1 MSKKQITTST
11 LGSIPGIPVI
21 KKEEP
26 KIPVKL
32 VENNTIKSPK
42 LIISKEIHQKIN
54 LLCNLF
60 TNIEWSGVLFYDY
73 TGEFN
78 KDMVL
83 TIRDILPKD
92 LGDASSTSYDVDAN
106 IPAFMLKHKLTRCRM
121 GHIHSHHSMAT
132 FFSGTDTNTLTI
144 EGAESIHFLSL
155 IVNNDNEYSAKITIK
170 TEITD
175 DIHTIIL
182 RNENSKSFG
191 DVVFESNK
199 KKEITKIEKSIIVE
213 YCDVEIVFEDPTILQ
228 ELKQVATALKTEKN
242 KRFNYSRNNYIPVN
256 ASRNNYISKNNFP
269 PDFTFQDHI
278 EYGYAVDNTPHNN
291 AINVV
296 PKNDI
301 PDKIENPAYGFYTML
316 HEKADI
322 FEFILTS
329 RAEIKK
335 YYDFFDKVT
344 AIVDEFTD
352 RLLKLNLRKV
362 IPSKEPIEPILKEI
376 EEQWL
381 VSEDMSDYT
390 EILTTII
397 ALLTSRISNFEDEY
411 INVSEIMWECMLVDI
426 IGHSTSDVDI
436 IMNNNFSIES
446 IIKINVYH
454 KLADTLA
461 DPKIS
466 ENLYPLI
473 DALLETF
480 YY

>member
-1 MSKKQITTST
+1 MSNKQITTSP
-11 LGSIPGIPVI
+11 LGSITNTIVT

-26 KIPVKL
+26 KIPIKL

-83 TIRDILPKD
+83 TIRDIMPKD
-92 LGDASSTSYDVDAN
+92 LGDAASTSYDVDAN
-106 IPAFMLKHKLTRCRM
+106 IPSFMLKHGLTRCRM
-121 GHIHSHHSMAT
+121 GHIHSHHSMTT
-132 FFSGTDTNTLTI
+132 FFSSTDTNTLEI

-175 DIHTIIL
+175 NVHTVIL

-191 DVVFESNK
+191 NVVFESNK
-199 KKEITKIEKSIIVE
+199 KKEIDKIEKSIIVE
-213 YCDVEIVFEDPTILQ
+213 YCSVEIVFEDPTILQ
-228 ELKQVATALKTEKN
+228 ELKQVATVLKAEKN
-242 KRFNYSRNNYIPVN
+242 RRFNSPRNNYIP
-256 ASRNNYISKNNFP
+256 KNNFP
-269 PDFTFQDHI
+269 DFTIQDNIKYGDVKNNSFDNVIHI
-278 EYGYAVDNTPHNN
+278 A
-291 AINVV
+291 
-296 PKNDI
+296 PKNNI
-301 PDKIENPAYGFYTML
+301 SDKIENPACDFYTML
-316 HEKADI
+316 LEKADI
-322 FEFILTS
+322 FEYILAN
-329 RAEIKK
+329 RGEVKK

-352 RLLKLNLRKV
+352 RLLKLNLLKV

-376 EEQWL
+376 EEQWS
-381 VSEDMSDYT
+381 VSDDKSDYV

-397 ALLTSRISNFEDEY
+397 ALLTNRIENFVSEY
-411 INVSEIMWECMLVDI
+411 INISEIMWECMLVDI
-426 IGHSTSDVDI
+426 IGHTTSDVDI
-436 IMNNNFSIES
+436 IMNNNFSIDS
-446 IIKINVYH
+446 IIKINIYH

-461 DPKIS
+461 DPKIDKD
-466 ENLYPLI
+466 LYPLI
-473 DALLETF
+473 EALLETF

>member
-1 MSKKQITTST
+1 MSKKQITTSPLSSLPNT
-11 LGSIPGIPVI
+11 VVT

-26 KIPVKL
+26 KIPIKL

-42 LIISKEIHQKIN
+42 LIIPKEIHQKIN

-83 TIRDILPKD
+83 TIRDIMPKD
-92 LGDASSTSYDVDAN
+92 LGDAASTSYDVDAN
-106 IPAFMLKHKLTRCRM
+106 IPSFMLKHGLTRCRM
-121 GHIHSHHSMAT
+121 GHIHSHHSMTT
-132 FFSGTDTNTLTI
+132 FFSSTDTNTLEI

-175 DIHTIIL
+175 NVHTVIL

-191 DVVFESNK
+191 NVVFESNK
-199 KKEITKIEKSIIVE
+199 KKEIDKIEKSIIVE
-213 YCDVEIVFEDPTILQ
+213 YCSVEIVFEDPTILQ
-228 ELKQVATALKTEKN
+228 ELKQVATVLKAEKN
-242 KRFNYSRNNYIPVN
+242 RRFNSPRSNYIPT
-256 ASRNNYISKNNFP
+256 NNFP
-269 PDFTFQDHI
+269 DFTIQDNIKYGDVKNNSFDNVIHI
-278 EYGYAVDNTPHNN
+278 A
-291 AINVV
+291 
-296 PKNDI
+296 PKNNI
-301 PDKIENPAYGFYTML
+301 SDKIENPACDFYTML
-316 HEKADI
+316 LEKADI
-322 FEFILTS
+322 FEYILAN
-329 RAEIKK
+329 RGEVKK

-352 RLLKLNLRKV
+352 RLLKLNLLKV

-376 EEQWL
+376 EEQWS
-381 VSEDMSDYT
+381 VSDDKSDYV

-397 ALLTSRISNFEDEY
+397 ALLTNRIENFESEY
-411 INVSEIMWECMLVDI
+411 INISEIMWECMLVDI
-426 IGHSTSDVDI
+426 IGHTTGDVDI
-436 IMNNNFSIES
+436 IMNNNFSIDS
-446 IIKINVYH
+446 IIKINVYY

-461 DPKIS
+461 DPKI
-466 ENLYPLI
+466 NKDLYPLI
-473 DALLETF
+473 EALLETF